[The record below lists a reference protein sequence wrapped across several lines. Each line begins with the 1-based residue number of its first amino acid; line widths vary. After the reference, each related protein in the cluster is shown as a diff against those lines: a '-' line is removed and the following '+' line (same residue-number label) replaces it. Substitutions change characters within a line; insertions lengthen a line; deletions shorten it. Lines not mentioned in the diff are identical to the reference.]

1 MLQNNIT
8 FKFKSTK
15 WRFDQVSE
23 DIDNKKVDPTLR
35 KYENPGATVI
45 QMLLAAKE
53 GDVGFLRRWC
63 KNKNSVFYSKLNK
76 LFIWNIIHDSNTL
89 IQVVVSRSRFE
100 SKWLWWKNSFTS
112 CSCGRATWMCKILI
126 EASRRLSEASW
137 QVEIVWVEIFW
148 NRAVKWSYL

>member
-53 GDVGFLRRWC
+53 GDVGFLRRWY
-63 KNKNSVFYSKLNK
+63 KK
-76 LFIWNIIHDSNTL
+76 
-89 IQVVVSRSRFE
+89 
-100 SKWLWWKNSFTS
+100 
-112 CSCGRATWMCKILI
+112 
-126 EASRRLSEASW
+126 
-137 QVEIVWVEIFW
+137 
-148 NRAVKWSYL
+148 